1 MDEQDINYI
10 NPRPDCH
17 QHNHIHE
24 TNFSHNAPYID
35 LNTRRYDVRGE
46 FTQPF
51 TGIDKIRT
59 SLSYIDYFHNELEG
73 DKITNFLKYRKSRP
87 HRVITSA
94 IRGINRYLGATIFGT
109 G

>member
-35 LNTRRYDVRGE
+35 LNTDVMMCVE
-46 FTQPF
+46 N
-51 TGIDKIRT
+51 
-59 SLSYIDYFHNELEG
+59 SLNHLPVLTKFV
-73 DKITNFLKYRKSRP
+73 P
-87 HRVITSA
+87 H
-94 IRGINRYLGATIFGT
+94 
-109 G
+109 

>member
-35 LNTRRYDVRGE
+35 LNTRRYDAWRIHS
-46 FTQPF
+46 T
-51 TGIDKIRT
+51 I
-59 SLSYIDYFHNELEG
+59 
-73 DKITNFLKYRKSRP
+73 YR
-87 HRVITSA
+87 
-94 IRGINRYLGATIFGT
+94 Y
-109 G
+109 